1 MFVLE
6 TILTE
11 GIAQLSYLVADTEV
25 GIAAVI
31 DPRTDAEI
39 YEQLARKHGVSMT
52 HIFETHIHADFVS
65 GSRSLAA
72 RMGTARILLS
82 FAARGVS

>member
-39 YEQLARKHGVSMT
+39 YEQEWPVVAPAGTESAERCNWRSVRGYPR
-52 HIFETHIHADFVS
+52 FAF
-65 GSRSLAA
+65 SLAEW
-72 RMGTARILLS
+72 LS
-82 FAARGVS
+82 RC